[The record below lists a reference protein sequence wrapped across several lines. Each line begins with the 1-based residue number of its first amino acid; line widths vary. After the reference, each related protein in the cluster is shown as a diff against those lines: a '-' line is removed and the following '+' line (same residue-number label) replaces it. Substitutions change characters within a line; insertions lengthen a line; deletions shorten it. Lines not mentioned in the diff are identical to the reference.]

1 MGTPEFAL
9 PSLAALAAT
18 TTLTGVVSQPDKPR
32 GRGLISTPSPVAAA
46 ALARGVPLIRP
57 GKLRDADVLP
67 TLAEWRPD
75 VLVVAAYGKI
85 LPRAILELPT
95 LAPLNVH
102 ASLLPRHRGA
112 APIAAAILAG
122 DATTGITIMLMSEG
136 LDEGDVL
143 LQRSLAIA
151 PADTTASLTARLAGL
166 GGDALGEALTLLRG
180 RGLVA
185 TPQDATLA
193 THAPR
198 LDRAAGRIDWN
209 EPAAAIA
216 RKVRAF
222 TPWPSAYTALA
233 GRTVKILDARMA
245 PSDAPAPAPPGTIL
259 EVGACIRVASGA
271 GALDVLALQMEGKK
285 ALPAPA
291 FAAGARLT
299 TGMRFG

>member
-9 PSLAALAAT
+9 PSLEALAAA

-32 GRGLISTPSPVAAA
+32 GRGLASTPSPIAAA
-46 ALARGVPLIRP
+46 ALARDIPLIRP
-57 GKLRDADVLP
+57 VKLRDPDVLP
-67 TLAEWRPD
+67 TLTEWRPD

-122 DATTGITIMLMSEG
+122 DVVTGITIMLMSEG

-143 LQRSLAIA
+143 LQRSLPIA
-151 PADTTASLTARLAGL
+151 PADTTASLTARLAAL
-166 GGDALGEALTLLRG
+166 GGAALGEALTLLRG
-180 RGLVA
+180 HGLVA

-193 THAPR
+193 TRAPR
-198 LDRAAGRIDWN
+198 LERAAGRIDWN

-233 GRTVKILDARMA
+233 GRTVKILDARA
-245 PSDAPAPAPPGTIL
+245 AAVDVPAAAAPGTIL
-259 EVGACIRVASGA
+259 EVGACIRVASG
-271 GALDVLALQMEGKK
+271 GGILEVLALQMEGKR

-291 FAAGARLT
+291 FTAGARLT
-299 TGMRFG
+299 TGTRFG